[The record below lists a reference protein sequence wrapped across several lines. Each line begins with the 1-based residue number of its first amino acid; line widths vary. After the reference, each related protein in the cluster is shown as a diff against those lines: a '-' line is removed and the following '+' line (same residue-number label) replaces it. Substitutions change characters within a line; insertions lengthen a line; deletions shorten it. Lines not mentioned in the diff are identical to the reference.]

1 MIRSSADPAI
11 DMYNVDNPISLV
23 GYLGRDQYGDFP
35 LLYGQ
40 KFNAQPVDLKSGA
53 MKYEKARDKYIE
65 VGADRRYLYQPE
77 DKMVFPRVWDA
88 SNDQNH
94 ADYYAYFLNINRL
107 KDGGYERSPNQL
119 DNIKF
124 FIGYQSYWMYFRYF
138 MWNFSGK
145 QNDVQGMF
153 NGNVRDG
160 NWITGIPFLDSIFLG
175 DQSAMPDSLK
185 NNKANNKLFLL
196 PFILGLIGLRKT
208 SIINF

>member
-1 MIRSSADPAI
+1 MLLGYSTYITTMIRSNANPSV
-11 DMYNVDNPISLV
+11 DMYNVDNPMSLV
-23 GYLGRDQYGDFP
+23 GYLGREQYGDFP

-65 VGADRRYLYQPE
+65 VGPDRRYLYQPE

-94 ADYYAYFLNINRL
+94 ADYYAYFLNINRI

-153 NGNVRDG
+153 IGNVRDG
-160 NWITGIPFLDSIFLG
+160 NWITGIPFIDSLFLG

-185 NNKANNKLFLL
+185 NNKANNDWT
-196 PFILGLIGLRKT
+196 ILSVQT
-208 SIINF
+208 